1 MLISFSGAQSTG
13 KSTLLKI
20 LKDNNS
26 DIFIV
31 DEVTRKIKRKF
42 NMPINEDGGDLT
54 QYMIMND
61 HIENVYR
68 KTYAEHTILD
78 RCAVDGIVYT
88 DWLARQNKVSK
99 VIYDAALRVYT
110 HLIDKYDVIFYTN
123 PHDVPLVDD
132 GERSAD
138 INFRNDIIELF
149 EGYLNGFDNIVT
161 LSGTVEERLKIV
173 KETLDERGLD
183 IKIK

>member
-13 KSTLLKI
+13 KSTLLNI
-20 LKDNNS
+20 LKDNNP

-88 DWLARQNKVSK
+88 DWLARQGKVSK
-99 VIYDAALRVYT
+99 TIYDAALKVYS
-110 HLIDKYDVIFYTN
+110 HLVHTYDVVFYTN
-123 PHDVPLVDD
+123 PSDVPLIDD

-138 INFRNDIIELF
+138 INFRNDIIEIF
-149 EGYLNGFDNIVT
+149 KGYLPDLDNVVVLT
-161 LSGTVEERLKIV
+161 GTVEERLKIV
-173 KETLDERGLD
+173 KETLEKRGLD
-183 IKIK
+183 IKIN

>member
-13 KSTLLKI
+13 KSTLLNI

-88 DWLARQNKVSK
+88 DWLVRQDKVSK
-99 VIYDAALRVYT
+99 VIYDAALKVYS
-110 HLIDKYDVIFYTN
+110 HLVSEYDVVFYTN

-149 EGYLNGFDNIVT
+149 EGYLPDLNNVVT

-173 KETLDERGLD
+173 KEALEERGLD
-183 IKIK
+183 IKIN